1 MVESSP
7 MKNRAIKVRKS
18 RLQNQGNDDDLRE
31 TTPAER
37 LAMLW
42 PMTLSAWSF
51 RGDFRAESRLQ
62 RHIVHI
68 QRRKS

>member
-1 MVESSP
+1 MAL
-7 MKNRAIKVRKS
+7 MKNRVIKVRKS
-18 RLQNQGNDDDLRE
+18 RLQDQGQDDDLRD

-42 PMTLSAWSF
+42 PLTLSAWSF
-51 RGDFRAESRLQ
+51 TGEPRAKSRLQ

-68 QRRKS
+68 QRRKG